1 MLLWPKRCLL
11 VGRRG
16 LGRGLSALISA
27 GDSVGGLRFEE
38 VPVSAIQPN
47 THQPRRSFPETSIK
61 ELAAS
66 IREVGILQPLVIRST
81 EGGFE
86 LIAGERRLRAAKEAG
101 LDRVPVLI
109 RHAGEGES
117 MEMALVENL
126 QREDLNPLET
136 AAAYQAL
143 IDSFGL
149 NKDQLAARLGK
160 SRAAVTN
167 TLRLTRLPESIRT
180 MVLAEKLSEGHARA
194 LLGLET
200 EEHMLRVAGKVQA
213 EKLSVRKTEELV
225 RDQIAEPRASQEA
238 TEKSREE
245 PASYGEYEEVSR
257 QIQDALTLPTRVRAS
272 RSGGRLEIRFRKQE
286 ELDELVALL
295 TANSA
300 GNAKSVDGVLGP
312 EG

>member
-1 MLLWPKRCLL
+1 M
-11 VGRRG
+11 GRRG

-38 VPVSAIQPN
+38 VPISAIRPN
-47 THQPRRSFPETSIK
+47 THQPRRNFPATSIK

-81 EGGFE
+81 ETGFE

-109 RHAGEGES
+109 RQAGESES

-143 IDSFGL
+143 MDSFGL
-149 NKDQLAARLGK
+149 TKDQLANRLGK

-167 TLRLTRLPESIRT
+167 TLRLTRLPDSIRA

-200 EEHMLRVAGKVQA
+200 EERMLHIAEKVQA
-213 EKLSVRKTEELV
+213 QKLSVRKTEELV
-225 RDQIAEPRASQEA
+225 REQLAEPQEA
-238 TEKSREE
+238 PESEKTRGEQE
-245 PASYGEYEEVSR
+245 FVDEYGEASR
-257 QIQDALTLPTRVRAS
+257 QIQDALMLPTRVRPS
-272 RSGGRLEIRFRKQE
+272 RKGGRLEIRFREKE
-286 ELDELVALL
+286 ELEALVALL
-295 TANSA
+295 IANSTDHEGSA
-300 GNAKSVDGVLGP
+300 ASISTP
-312 EG
+312 EE

>member
-1 MLLWPKRCLL
+1 M
-11 VGRRG
+11 GRRG

-27 GDSVGGLRFEE
+27 GDSVGGLRFDE
-38 VPVSAIQPN
+38 VPVSAIRPN
-47 THQPRRSFPETSIK
+47 AHQPRRNFSETSIK

-66 IREVGILQPLVIRST
+66 IQEVGILQPLVIRTT
-81 EGGFE
+81 EAGFE

-143 IDSFGL
+143 MDSFGL
-149 NKDQLAARLGK
+149 TKDQLAARLGK

-167 TLRLTRLPESIRT
+167 TLRLTRLPDSIRT

-194 LLGLET
+194 LLGLER
-200 EEHMLRVAGKVQA
+200 EEHMLRVATMVQA
-213 EKLSVRKTEELV
+213 EKLSVRRTEDLV
-225 RDQIAEPRASQEA
+225 REQLIEPKEFQKP
-238 TEKSREE
+238 TEKPQEE
-245 PASYGEYEEVSR
+245 PQPSDDYAEAAR
-257 QIQDALTLPTRVRAS
+257 QIQKALTLPTRVRAS
-272 RSGGRLEIRFRKQE
+272 PRGGRLEIRFRQKE
-286 ELDELVALL
+286 ELEALVALL
-295 TANSA
+295 TANNVGKLNNH
-300 GNAKSVDGVLGP
+300 GNAPGP
-312 EG
+312 EE

>member
-1 MLLWPKRCLL
+1 M
-11 VGRRG
+11 GRRG

-27 GDSVGGLRFEE
+27 GDSVGGLRFDE
-38 VPVSAIQPN
+38 VPVSAIRPN
-47 THQPRRSFPETSIK
+47 THQPRRNFSETSIK

-66 IREVGILQPLVIRST
+66 IQEVGILQPLVIRTT
-81 EGGFE
+81 EAGFE

-143 IDSFGL
+143 MDSFGL
-149 NKDQLAARLGK
+149 TKDQLAARLGK

-167 TLRLTRLPESIRT
+167 TLRLTRLPDSIRT

-194 LLGLET
+194 LLGLER
-200 EEHMLRVAGKVQA
+200 EEHMLHVAKMVQA
-213 EKLSVRKTEELV
+213 EKLSVRRTEDLV
-225 RDQIAEPRASQEA
+225 REQLIEPREFQKP
-238 TEKSREE
+238 TEKPQEE
-245 PASYGEYEEVSR
+245 PQSSDDYAEAAR
-257 QIQDALTLPTRVRAS
+257 QIQKALTLPTRVRAS
-272 RSGGRLEIRFRKQE
+272 RRGGRLEIRFRQKE
-286 ELDELVALL
+286 ELEALVALL
-295 TANSA
+295 TTNNVGKLNND
-300 GNAKSVDGVLGP
+300 GNAPGP
-312 EG
+312 EE